1 MDSIDSFARQ
11 LFRQDPKAPGSV
23 ALDVDVDT
31 QSEFFEVLL
40 LILTYG
46 MKQWYGE
53 RINISDVSAEHMILL
68 QKYFL
73 SFGVILH
80 IDKQDEPSL
89 YAIDNKEYLKKSSL
103 DKMTF
108 TVVAHGSLFTVSFSF
123 APGAAPKW
131 V

>member
-1 MDSIDSFARQ
+1 MDSVESFARQ
-11 LFRQDPKAPGSV
+11 LFRNDVKSPGSV

-73 SFGVILH
+73 SFGVVLH
-80 IDKQDEPSL
+80 IDKQDEPAVYS
-89 YAIDNKEYLKKSSL
+89 IDNKSYLKKDTL
-103 DKMTF
+103 DKMNF
-108 TVVAHGSLFTVSFSF
+108 TVVAHGLLFTVWFSF
-123 APGAAPKW
+123 MQGVSPKW

>member
-1 MDSIDSFARQ
+1 MDSVESFARQ
-11 LFRQDPKAPGSV
+11 LFRNDVKSPGFV

-73 SFGVILH
+73 SFG
-80 IDKQDEPSL
+80 
-89 YAIDNKEYLKKSSL
+89 A
-103 DKMTF
+103 
-108 TVVAHGSLFTVSFSF
+108 VSYTHLTL
-123 APGAAPKW
+123 PTNRE